1 MPPSNQARAP
11 VGRGKTYKRG
21 YVACVSCRARKVRCI
36 LGDEPPCA
44 KCEREHRECV
54 FETSRK
60 VGKHRQAPRW
70 SLSQNYV
77 PESSHGQSVQER
89 PSDTCQQ
96 DANRTPRVISSTG
109 SEPDPLQVTD
119 SDTHGNPS
127 LSGRVMATILARPR
141 DALDVLF
148 DAARPDVGE
157 SPSSQT
163 REQGGPARSKT
174 QMAVSASGL
183 VSVSGLSHPSESVL
197 DLWDRCRFVRQG
209 WFTAQEAVT
218 YLDLFYK
225 YLAPLSPVPTVA
237 YYDHK
242 NHEQLIVEEP
252 MLCCTILM
260 IASRYFVLPGAGGI
274 SRSHFIHHRLW
285 QYCELLIR
293 RIMFGQEKYSTA
305 KTRIVGS
312 IESLILISDWN
323 PRSVH
328 FPPETEGWD
337 GELISPAYDRRNRL
351 QTSEDVPL
359 IRWRED
365 VFEPAKRSERMSWM
379 LLGAAVTLG
388 YELGVFADGYSNTPL
403 LANSQHVRVY
413 RARKLLYTY
422 VTQMA
427 VRMGC
432 PSPIL
437 DNVLFAP
444 DPSQDNITEHKN
456 RQWEVYMKSWTE
468 LTRLMKTASA
478 MFFQSI
484 SYVKQQLSSGR
495 YSTLLQHFAPSLAQ
509 WHDEFK
515 KSTDT
520 PKVLGPLLLIE
531 YHHLRAYT
539 SALAIQAVVE
549 RAVVR
554 GVSWIGDTSRESLDG
569 CVLPHDQDFIRDVIL
584 SSSKVLQIATEMAI
598 DGMLRYAPLRTLVCV
613 TSSSV
618 YLLKAISL
626 GAHHTDL
633 HASLHTLDE
642 CISALRSSG
651 TDDMDFSLRYASLIE
666 KHVDRFRA
674 NFISERVATMN
685 PDHRRYH
692 LQTPEPLT
700 STQSREQPHMHNA
713 TSNYSGQQPTDA
725 FVTPQMDSWWAQP
738 FDPNIAPF
746 NFNGEGVSIGLE
758 LDSLDF
764 LLNLPQTQD
773 IPVTIP
779 SSRGKI
785 PSLQASRLRS
795 MVLEA
800 HNDPN
805 KIVAHVCSY
814 DALSSKLCEEAGFPI
829 VFLAGYAMASAFALP
844 DTGYIAFQEVAAKVQ
859 EVVRATSVPVLVD
872 GDTGYGGP
880 MNVRRTVEG
889 FARAGA
895 AGIMIEDQTWPKRC
909 GHTKGKAVVSRSEA
923 YARWRAAVDARN
935 EGLDIWIMARTDSLI
950 HGYDEALARAR
961 EAIKIGVDCV
971 FVEALPDRETM
982 LRLRKDLD
990 FPVFANIIEGGKTEN
1005 LSAKDLAELGYSAV
1019 AYPWTL
1025 VAAKL
1030 KSIRETLEAIKGSFM
1045 VGKPPTVLSYEEVC
1059 EGVGFNRYYEM
1070 EEKYQYDGSATGSNG
1085 YQWA

>member
-1 MPPSNQARAP
+1 MPPSNPARAP

-60 VGKHRQAPRW
+60 AGKHRQAPRW
-70 SLSQNYV
+70 SLVQDHV

-89 PSDTCQQ
+89 LLHTWHQ
-96 DANRTPRVISSTG
+96 DADRTPRVLSSPV
-109 SEPDPLQVTD
+109 SESDPLQVTD

-127 LSGRVMATILARPR
+127 LSGRVMATILARPS

-148 DAARPDVGE
+148 DAARPDIGE

-163 REQGGPARSKT
+163 REQGGTTTNKT
-174 QMAVSASGL
+174 QIVVSASGL
-183 VSVSGLSHPSESVL
+183 VSVFGLSHPSESVL

-218 YLDLFYK
+218 YIDLFYK

-237 YYDHK
+237 YRDHK

-252 MLCCTILM
+252 MLCCTMLM

-337 GELISPAYDRRNRL
+337 GELISPAYDRQNRL
-351 QTSEDVPL
+351 QTNEDAPL
-359 IRWRED
+359 VRWRED

-388 YELGVFADGYSNTPL
+388 YELGVFADGYSTTPL
-403 LANSQHVRVY
+403 LANSQTVRVH
-413 RARKLLYTY
+413 RARKLLYSY

-432 PSPIL
+432 PSPIP
-437 DNVLFAP
+437 DNILFAP
-444 DPSQDNITEHKN
+444 DPSQGNTTELIN

-484 SYVKQQLSSGR
+484 SHVKQQLSSGH
-495 YSTLLQHFAPSLAQ
+495 YSTLLQHFAPSLAR
-509 WHDEFK
+509 WHDELE

-520 PKVLGPLLLIE
+520 HKSLRPLLLIE

-549 RAVVR
+549 RAVAR

-584 SSSKVLQIATEMAI
+584 SSSKVLEIATDMATK
-598 DGMLRYAPLRTLVCV
+598 GMLRYAPLRTLVCV

-633 HASLHTLDE
+633 QASLHTLDQ

-651 TDDMDFSLRYASLIE
+651 TDDMDFSLRYATLIE

-674 NFISERVATMN
+674 NFISDHVMTMH
-685 PDHRRYH
+685 PDHRRYNA
-692 LQTPEPLT
+692 QTPESLT
-700 STQSREQPHMHNA
+700 QAQPREQPLMHDA
-713 TSNYSGQQPTDA
+713 PSSYSAQQSTDA
-725 FVTPQMDSWWAQP
+725 LVMPEMNSWWAQP

-764 LLNLPQTQD
+764 LLNLPQ
-773 IPVTIP
+773 V
-779 SSRGKI
+779 
-785 PSLQASRLRS
+785 
-795 MVLEA
+795 
-800 HNDPN
+800 
-805 KIVAHVCSY
+805 
-814 DALSSKLCEEAGFPI
+814 
-829 VFLAGYAMASAFALP
+829 
-844 DTGYIAFQEVAAKVQ
+844 
-859 EVVRATSVPVLVD
+859 
-872 GDTGYGGP
+872 GG
-880 MNVRRTVEG
+880 E
-889 FARAGA
+889 
-895 AGIMIEDQTWPKRC
+895 
-909 GHTKGKAVVSRSEA
+909 
-923 YARWRAAVDARN
+923 
-935 EGLDIWIMARTDSLI
+935 
-950 HGYDEALARAR
+950 
-961 EAIKIGVDCV
+961 
-971 FVEALPDRETM
+971 
-982 LRLRKDLD
+982 
-990 FPVFANIIEGGKTEN
+990 
-1005 LSAKDLAELGYSAV
+1005 
-1019 AYPWTL
+1019 
-1025 VAAKL
+1025 
-1030 KSIRETLEAIKGSFM
+1030 
-1045 VGKPPTVLSYEEVC
+1045 
-1059 EGVGFNRYYEM
+1059 
-1070 EEKYQYDGSATGSNG
+1070 
-1085 YQWA
+1085 